1 MSLLCMI
8 YIKKGPRSSFFLFIL
23 TMCTPQTA
31 SYNLTPE
38 QTQSYHE
45 QGFLLIED
53 FFSPEEHASLSD
65 YTVEFQNWGKEK
77 GKWMQYYELNTASG
91 EEQLCRTENFTPFHE
106 GMCSYVKSPRLLE
119 VLKKL
124 HGEDYVLF
132 KEKVN
137 YKLPGGGG
145 FPAHQ
150 DAPAFVQFGQS
161 SHMTAM
167 FTIDPTTNENG
178 CLEVVPGSH
187 KNNYERGILPQET
200 HDGSISLDWC
210 AQHEWVP
217 VYCKP
222 GSVLIF
228 GAYLAHRS
236 GDNKTNKSR
245 RAVYLTYN
253 AASEGDFRDHYYEEK
268 RKLFPPSYEREEG
281 KDYSKYYYLMSY
293 TLLTFLFFFFLGEGA
308 VIYNLATPIRS

>member
-1 MSLLCMI
+1 
-8 YIKKGPRSSFFLFIL
+8 
-23 TMCTPQTA
+23 
-31 SYNLTPE
+31 
-38 QTQSYHE
+38 
-45 QGFLLIED
+45 
-53 FFSPEEHASLSD
+53 
-65 YTVEFQNWGKEK
+65 
-77 GKWMQYYELNTASG
+77 MQYYEVNTATG
-91 EEQLCRTENFTPFHE
+91 QEQLCRTENFTPFHA
-106 GMCSYVKSPRLLE
+106 GMSSYVHSPRLLE
-119 VLKKL
+119 VIAKL
-124 HGEDYVLF
+124 HGEEYVLF

-161 SHMTAM
+161 SHMTVM

-178 CLEVVPGSH
+178 CLQVVPGSH
-187 KNNYERGILPQET
+187 KTKEILPQEM

-210 AQHEWVP
+210 AKHEWVP

-236 GDNKTNKSR
+236 GDNTTTQSR
-245 RAVYLTYN
+245 KAVYLTYN
-253 AASEGDFRDHYYEEK
+253 AASEGNFRDHYYEEK

-281 KDYSKYYYLMSY
+281 KDYSK
-293 TLLTFLFFFFLGEGA
+293 LLLFILGDELY
-308 VIYNLATPIRS
+308 INLF